1 MVYLLLIGG
10 HETTVNLLSTA
21 ALALLNHPEQLD
33 ELRTDPELLPMV
45 VEEFMRYEVPVC
57 MATVR
62 FTDQPVDIG
71 GVRIPAGE
79 LVTLSLGAANRDPR
93 RFPDPDRLLLRRND
107 PGHLAFGHGIHRCLG
122 AALGRMEAR
131 IALGGV
137 VNRFPRMTLA
147 ADQADLPWRNTT
159 MLRGLES
166 LPVTLR
172 G

>member
-1 MVYLLLIGG
+1 
-10 HETTVNLLSTA
+10 
-21 ALALLNHPEQLD
+21 
-33 ELRTDPELLPMV
+33 
-45 VEEFMRYEVPVC
+45 

-71 GVRIPAGE
+71 GVEIPAGE
-79 LVTLSLGAANRDPR
+79 LVMLSLGAANRDPR
-93 RFPDPDRLLLRRND
+93 RFSDPDRLLLRRND

-122 AALGRMEAR
+122 AFLGRMEAQ

-137 VNRFPRMTLA
+137 ISRFPQMALA
-147 ADQADLPWRNTT
+147 VDQADLPWRNTT